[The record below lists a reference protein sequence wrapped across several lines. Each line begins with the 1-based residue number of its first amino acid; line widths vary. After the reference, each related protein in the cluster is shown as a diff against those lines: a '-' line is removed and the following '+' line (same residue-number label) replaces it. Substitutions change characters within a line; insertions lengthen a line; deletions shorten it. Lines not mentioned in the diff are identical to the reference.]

1 MNVILKLPRLS
12 SAMTEGLVAAW
23 LKREGDS
30 FRTGEP
36 LYSVE
41 TEKVAVE
48 VEAPCSGVLTQ
59 IIVGEGANIAVGAPV
74 CRIERTGD

>member
-1 MNVILKLPRLS
+1 MNVTLKLPRLS
-12 SAMTEGLVAAW
+12 STMTEGLVAAW
-23 LKREGDS
+23 LKREGES

-41 TEKVAVE
+41 TEKVAVD
-48 VEAPCSGVLTQ
+48 VEAPCAGVLRE
-59 IIVGEGANIAVGAPV
+59 IIVASGANIAVGAPV